1 MEIELHSLFPT
12 AVVSILDPSFSLTEK
27 ERDVIWNYR
36 LDNDNNYHNCHASYS
51 GRILEDRKLRRFKK
65 YLQGHLEAYVSDIMK
80 CDNKIKITN
89 SWGNYSHTGNCHRL
103 HQHSNSILSGIYYLQ
118 VEDSV
123 PLLEFEKTNRYF
135 LEYRRREE
143 TSFNSS
149 NYTINLKD
157 GMLVIFPSNL
167 THSVPVNTSNKWRIS
182 VAFNSFLLGQIDC
195 GGYEELNIKDA

>member
-1 MEIELHSLFPT
+1 M
-12 AVVSILDPSFSLTEK
+12 
-27 ERDVIWNYR
+27 
-36 LDNDNNYHNCHASYS
+36 
-51 GRILEDRKLRRFKK
+51 
-65 YLQGHLEAYVSDIMK
+65 
-80 CDNKIKITN
+80 
-89 SWGNYSHTGNCHRL
+89 
-103 HQHSNSILSGIYYLQ
+103 Q